1 MARWVPILPLSLLLA
16 ACAGSDGAGSSGE
29 EMQTIAVS
37 MTDELRFEPDA
48 FTVSA
53 GASPVG

>member
-1 MARWVPILPLSLLLA
+1 
-16 ACAGSDGAGSSGE
+16 
-29 EMQTIAVS
+29 MQTIAVS